1 MKKIT
6 EGRKMFIIVM
16 AIFLVYAAVFIIF
29 DDYERNI
36 LSPLNDVSDWHLLI
50 FAVVVITGM
59 GFLLHH
65 YSRRMDARISREQAE
80 KQNEMR
86 RQLTQ
91 NISHELKT
99 PVASI
104 MGYTETMIENPSL
117 DEKTKLQF
125 INRCHAQAQRLT
137 LLLQDLSTLNRMD
150 YAPDLI
156 EMSTVN
162 IANIVNEIS
171 QETAFAA
178 KQKQISFENHLA
190 NEVIVEGNA
199 PLLYSIFRN
208 LIDNAINYAGERTTI
223 TLFAVEHSDEWLFTF
238 FDNGLGISPEH
249 LPRLFERFYR
259 IDKGRS
265 RTMGGTGLGL
275 AIVKN
280 AVMIHGGTISARNE
294 HGLRFEFTIKK
305 KQHRN

>member
-1 MKKIT
+1 
-6 EGRKMFIIVM
+6 
-16 AIFLVYAAVFIIF
+16 
-29 DDYERNI
+29 
-36 LSPLNDVSDWHLLI
+36 
-50 FAVVVITGM
+50 M

-156 EMSTVN
+156 EMSTIN

-305 KQHRN
+305 KQQRN